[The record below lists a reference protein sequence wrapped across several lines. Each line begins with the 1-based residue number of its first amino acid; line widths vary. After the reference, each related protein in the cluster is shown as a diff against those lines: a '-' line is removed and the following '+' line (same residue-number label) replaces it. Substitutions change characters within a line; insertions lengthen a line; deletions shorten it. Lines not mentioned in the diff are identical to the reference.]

1 MMRRTDQVSQDKP
14 EIRLHRYEHILAVK
28 NGRHAHWLMIWP
40 QTGPGTCRAR

>member
-1 MMRRTDQVSQDKP
+1 MRRKTGQVSQDKP

-40 QTGPGTCRAR
+40 QPGSGSCRAR